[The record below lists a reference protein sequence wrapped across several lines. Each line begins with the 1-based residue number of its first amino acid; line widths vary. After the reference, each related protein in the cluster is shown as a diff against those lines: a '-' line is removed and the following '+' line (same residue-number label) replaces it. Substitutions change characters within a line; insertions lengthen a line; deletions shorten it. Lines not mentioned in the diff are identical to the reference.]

1 MKNNSINI
9 HFIGVGGIGM
19 SGLAQMYKCLGFTV
33 TGSDRGYGKSE
44 NSSIF
49 APLEN
54 QNIMIYPQNGE
65 FFTHFKNNNKLTKCI
80 IVYSTAIEN
89 DNPDMMIANDHN
101 LAKMHRSEALSQA
114 ISLKNH
120 ADESNNVTAIAIA
133 GSCGKTTV
141 CSYAAEMLQLL
152 TKKCSFLSG
161 GIVNRFASD
170 NSVGNY
176 FSAENAEY
184 FIFEADESDKS
195 IINYHVD
202 YAIILNAE
210 DDHYSRDELLEV
222 FKKFI
227 GNIRYGVVIE
237 HDLAAEF
244 PQELFKNINLRT
256 FSTTN
261 KNADFFVA
269 DYAAKHGEYSTQI
282 TAKNSSQKIPKIKMV
297 NPGLHNASNI
307 CSIIALFS
315 LLGTNLTVASD
326 YFKQL
331 KGAWRRFNLQGKL
344 DSGAKVFDDY
354 AHNVSKIKSCLKAAR
369 EARGTETAKVFLI
382 FQPHGFGPLKI
393 MEQQLLAMLHN
404 ELKEDEYCYFLPVY
418 YAGGTTSFKPT
429 SEEVITNYHI
439 RNTNAK
445 NIYYIPTRDEVKSL
459 LDCNSSNNDIVVIAG
474 ARDNSLATWSKEIC
488 QK

>member
-1 MKNNSINI
+1 
-9 HFIGVGGIGM
+9 M
-19 SGLAQMYKCLGFTV
+19 SGLAQMYKNLGFTV

-44 NSSIF
+44 NNAIF
-49 APLEN
+49 TPLEN
-54 QNIMIYPQNGE
+54 QNITIYPQNGE
-65 FFTHFKNNNKLTKCI
+65 FFAHFKNAHQLTKCI

-89 DNPDMMIANDHN
+89 DNPDMVVANDNN
-101 LAKMHRSEALSQA
+101 LEKMHRSEALAQA
-114 ISLKNH
+114 ISLKNQNND
-120 ADESNNVTAIAIA
+120 ANNVTSIAIA

-176 FSAENAEY
+176 FSAEDAQY
-184 FIFEADESDKS
+184 FVFEADESDKS
-195 IINYHVD
+195 IVNYNVD

-210 DDHYSRDELLEV
+210 DDHYSREELLEV
-222 FKKFI
+222 FTKFI

-237 HDLAAEF
+237 HDLAAEL
-244 PQELFKNINLRT
+244 PQEIFNKINLIT
-256 FSTTN
+256 FSTSN

-269 DYAAKHGEYSTQI
+269 DYTAKNGEYSTQI
-282 TAKNSSQKIPKIKMV
+282 TAKNSSHTIPEIKMV

-315 LLGTNLTVASD
+315 LLGINLTVASD

-393 MEQQLLAMLHN
+393 MEQQLLTMLHN
-404 ELKEDEYCYFLPVY
+404 ELKENEYCYFLPVY

-429 SEEVITNYHI
+429 SEEIVNNYRTN
-439 RNTNAK
+439 TANAK
-445 NIYYIPTRDEVKSL
+445 KIYYTATRDEVKLL
-459 LDCNSSNNDIVVIAG
+459 LDCNSSKNDIVVIAG